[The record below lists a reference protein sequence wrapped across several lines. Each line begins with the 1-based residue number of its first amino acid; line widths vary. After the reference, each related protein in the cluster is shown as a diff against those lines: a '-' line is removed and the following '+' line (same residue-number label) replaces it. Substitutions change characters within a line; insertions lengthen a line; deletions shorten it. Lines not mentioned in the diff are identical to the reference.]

1 MQKNQIIEFKDL
13 IPLRPFKGGF
23 SPDKYKFL
31 LGKKLK
37 KSVKKFTL
45 ITKNNLMQKH
55 NLAILLW
62 ADLILEF
69 YKILLKDAN

>member
-45 ITKNNLMQKH
+45 ITK
-55 NLAILLW
+55 
-62 ADLILEF
+62 
-69 YKILLKDAN
+69 KII